1 MTIEELK
8 KVLAKKVNGQGSA
21 VDVGGGVAV
30 ILGELIERITPA
42 NIIGEL
48 KITISDEVASASD
61 LTKAACAE
69 ALGITE
75 DELDALFNG
84 EYLQAEINGLNY
96 TIQVGGTSVS
106 VGVDEITVT
115 EKVTD
120 IQALTGDQLEAL
132 SAGDKVVKVDQTGEH
147 AYVVTYKGEGGLC
160 LTYADCENVETIAYN
175 KTESGWAFDD
185 KTVTHIGQ

>member
-1 MTIEELK
+1 MGKNEILALIAKIE
-8 KVLAKKVNGQGSA
+8 GQGNQVDLSGGLAQVLTELASKA
-21 VDVGGGVAV
+21 VPVA
-30 ILGELIERITPA
+30 A
-42 NIIGEL
+42 
-48 KITISDEVASASD
+48 D
-61 LTKAACAE
+61 
-69 ALGITE
+69 
-75 DELDALFNG
+75 
-84 EYLQAEINGLNY
+84 
-96 TIQVGGTSVS
+96 
-106 VGVDEITVT
+106 
-115 EKVTD
+115 D

>member
-1 MTIEELK
+1 MNKEQLLELINSK
-8 KVLAKKVNGQGSA
+8 IAGQGSA
-21 VDVGGGVAV
+21 VDIGGALAPV
-30 ILGELIERITPA
+30 LTELLS
-42 NIIGEL
+42 N
-48 KITISDEVASASD
+48 
-61 LTKAACAE
+61 
-69 ALGITE
+69 
-75 DELDALFNG
+75 
-84 EYLQAEINGLNY
+84 
-96 TIQVGGTSVS
+96 SVP
-106 VGVDEITVT
+106 